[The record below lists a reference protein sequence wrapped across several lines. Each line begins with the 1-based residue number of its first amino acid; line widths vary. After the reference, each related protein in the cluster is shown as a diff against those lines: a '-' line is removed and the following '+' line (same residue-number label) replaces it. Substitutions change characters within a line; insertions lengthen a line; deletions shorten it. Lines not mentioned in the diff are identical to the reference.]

1 MKRKLFYSLTT
12 LLWTASLV
20 CLGQY
25 NPFKGANRIFVTT
38 SLADKETYLLVADQ
52 LTQSGIAFT
61 AADNGLLIRSEEPAS
76 LGKQQAVFE
85 GKLMVNAGLVSLSG
99 WVRRKE
105 EGKSSALPD
114 RMSPVTYDK
123 AKNSLEGIGFN
134 YMDALAKRLQVAL
147 HGVTMYKYQK
157 EI

>member
-1 MKRKLFYSLTT
+1 MKLKLVYSLIP
-12 LLWTASLV
+12 LLWAISLV

-25 NPFKGANRIFVTT
+25 NPFKGANRIFITT

-52 LTQSGIAFT
+52 LTQAGITFT
-61 AADNGLLIRSEEPAS
+61 AADNGLLIRSEQPTS

-99 WVRRKE
+99 WLRRKE
-105 EGKSSALPD
+105 EGKNSATSD
-114 RMSPVTYDK
+114 QVSPVTYDT
-123 AKNSLEGIGFN
+123 AKNSLQGIGFN